1 MGIIQISYL
10 REILEEN
17 VEEKVLE
24 LLAKNEPMRP
34 GEIAE
39 ALGLDKKEVD
49 KIIKK
54 LKEGGKVISPKRCFY
69 SVEK

>member
-1 MGIIQISYL
+1 M
-10 REILEEN
+10 
-17 VEEKVLE
+17 EEKVLE